1 MLSNLDTTANKS
13 YSKLKELNV
22 THSPYLYKKQYEVFL
37 RKFSAQ
43 MALFWKV
50 YWVKS
55 TKKSQEALQDN

>member
-37 RKFSAQ
+37 RKVSAQ

-50 YWVKS
+50 Y
-55 TKKSQEALQDN
+55 